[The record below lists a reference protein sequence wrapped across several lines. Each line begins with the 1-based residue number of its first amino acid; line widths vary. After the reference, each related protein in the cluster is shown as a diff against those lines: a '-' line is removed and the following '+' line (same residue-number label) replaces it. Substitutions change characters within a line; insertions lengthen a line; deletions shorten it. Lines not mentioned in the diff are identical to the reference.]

1 MDMNGEYRIAASQQV
16 VWDALNDPEILR
28 ICIPGCE
35 TVEKV
40 SDTEF
45 TAKVTFKV
53 GPVKA
58 KFTGDVKL
66 SDIDAPNSYTIS
78 GSGKGGAAGFGKGG
92 AQVSLKTDGDETI
105 LTYTATASVGGKLAQ
120 VGQRLIDA
128 TSKKLAAEFFSGFA
142 EYLSGDVAEEEK
154 APTAAQP
161 KTATSDAKV
170 SAGGETSGHPSLA
183 WFIAG
188 VSTALLAVYFFI
200 RQ

>member
-28 ICIPGCE
+28 ACIPGCE

-58 KFTGDVKL
+58 NFTGDVTL
-66 SDIDAPNSYTIS
+66 SEIDAPNSYTIS

-120 VGQRLIDA
+120 VGQRLIDS
-128 TSKKLAAEFFSGFA
+128 TSKKLAAEFFSSFA
-142 EYLSGDVAEEEK
+142 AHLSGDAEVGQGSPADVQET
-154 APTAAQP
+154 TAAPEQKQP
-161 KTATSDAKV
+161 ATGS
-170 SAGGETSGHPSLA
+170 TSGQSNLP
-183 WFIAG
+183 WIIAG
-188 VSTALLAVYFFI
+188 ASVVLLAVCYFTC
-200 RQ
+200 

>member
-1 MDMNGEYRIAASQQV
+1 MDMNGEYRIAAPQQV

-28 ICIPGCE
+28 ACITGCE

-58 KFTGDVKL
+58 KFTGDVTL

-92 AQVSLKTDGDETI
+92 AQVSLKTDGDETV
-105 LTYTATASVGGKLAQ
+105 LTYTANASVGGKLAQ
-120 VGQRLIDA
+120 VGQRLIDS
-128 TSKKLAAEFFSGFA
+128 TSKKLATQFFSRFA
-142 EYLSGDVAEEEK
+142 AHLSGDAEIEPG
-154 APTAAQP
+154 APVDVP
-161 KTATSDAKV
+161 ATGTVPDKKEPAVGSP
-170 SAGGETSGHPSLA
+170 SGQSNLPWL
-183 WFIAG
+183 IAG
-188 VSTALLAVYFFI
+188 VSVVLLAVCYFT
-200 RQ
+200 R